1 MEIKEGHPW
10 LLWPDSVSFN
20 INKGD
25 IMRTFEGE
33 SDFTLSMRLHLL
45 SNHTEK
51 KTIFAKLPNYVG
63 VDLIENTNQF
73 LLILNLDKE
82 GEQSW
87 HYLSSDFKLDYEYH
101 FLTLRYSLETNNIQ
115 LLLDDFIVI
124 EYQLQDNEKLSS
136 EDQSHIIFGSGN
148 FPKNKFN
155 LNYTSY
161 NTDFLMITKE
171 YLTFDQIKDS
181 YQSDRPTEKTIG
193 FYDFKEKTDYKIYDK
208 TGNCNFIHK
217 ILEEL

>member
-33 SDFTLSMRLHLL
+33 SDFTLSMRLQLL
-45 SNHTEK
+45 SKHTEK

-181 YQSDRPTEKTIG
+181 YQSDRPTKKTVG